1 MRFVL
6 DASVTCAWYLKNQA
20 TPYSIAVYDAV
31 IAQRHQP
38 LVPEIWRT
46 EVSHVL
52 IRAVG
57 RRLLT
62 REECRD
68 ALAELDLIRPEVR
81 LLSLTASEIY
91 AIHARWGTSGF
102 DSVYLE
108 LARRL
113 NLPVAAKDKPLLA
126 AGAAKAGV
134 PVFAP

>member
-6 DASVTCAWYLKNQA
+6 DASVACAWYLKNQA
-20 TPYSIAVYDAV
+20 TPYSIAVYEAV
-31 IAQRHQP
+31 ISGRHQP
-38 LVPEIWRT
+38 VVPEIWRI

-52 IRAVG
+52 IRAIG
-57 RRLLT
+57 RPLIT
-62 REECRD
+62 RAACRD

-91 AIHARWGTSGF
+91 AIHARLGTSGF

-113 NLPVAAKDKPLLA
+113 KLPIAAKDKPLLE

-134 PVFAP
+134 PVFTP

>member
-1 MRFVL
+1 MQFVL

-31 IAQRHQP
+31 IAERHRP

-57 RRLLT
+57 RRLIT

-68 ALAELDLIRPEVR
+68 ALAELDLVRPEER
-81 LLSLTASEIY
+81 LLPLTASEIY
-91 AIHARWGTSGF
+91 TIHARWGTSGF
-102 DSVYLE
+102 DSIYLE

-113 NLPVAAKDKPLLA
+113 GLPIAAKDKPLLA
-126 AGAAKAGV
+126 AGAAKAGIT
-134 PVFAP
+134 VFAP

>member
-1 MRFVL
+1 M
-6 DASVTCAWYLKNQA
+6 
-20 TPYSIAVYDAV
+20 
-31 IAQRHQP
+31 
-38 LVPEIWRT
+38 PEIWRT

-57 RRLLT
+57 RRLIT

-68 ALAELDLIRPEVR
+68 ALAELDLMRPEVR
-81 LLSLTASEIY
+81 LLSLTASEIH

-113 NLPVAAKDKPLLA
+113 NLPIAAKDKPLLA

-134 PVFAP
+134 PIFAP

>member
-6 DASVTCAWYLKNQA
+6 DASVACAWYLKNQA
-20 TPYSIAVYDAV
+20 TPYSIAVYEGV
-31 IAQRHQP
+31 ISGRHQP
-38 LVPEIWRT
+38 IVPEIWRT

-52 IRAVG
+52 IRAIG
-57 RRLLT
+57 RPLIT
-62 REECRD
+62 RAACRD

-91 AIHARWGTSGF
+91 TMHVRWGTSGF

-113 NLPVAAKDKPLLA
+113 HLPIAAKDKPMLA
-126 AGAAKAGV
+126 AGAAKARI
-134 PVFAP
+134 PTFAP